1 MADQLH
7 VHTFGPA
14 DAPPLLA
21 LHGITGHGARFR
33 RLAETQ
39 LAGYRVIA
47 PDLRGH
53 GLSPKTPPWT
63 LEQHAADLLAVLDAH
78 EVESAPVVG
87 HSFGG
92 PVALQLAQLAQQRVR
107 RLVLLDP
114 AVGMPPSRLLEVAQ
128 GAYRHFASRDEL
140 EAYQRESWPFAD
152 DALIAEELTSNTAGL
167 TYLFEPASIATA
179 CSEMCRTPPLPTP
192 DLPTLV
198 IEARREEFVSPEF
211 IKACRFTLGSAFRHA
226 GLDCGHMLYFERP
239 DETGAL
245 IRSFLAP

>member
-7 VHTFGPA
+7 VHTFGPV

-39 LAGYRVIA
+39 LAEFRVIA

-53 GLSPKTPPWT
+53 GRSPKTPPWT

-78 EVESAPVVG
+78 EVDSAPVVG

-114 AVGMPPSRLLEVAQ
+114 AVGMPPERLLDVAR
-128 GAYRHFASRDEL
+128 GAYQHFSSREEL
-140 EAYQRESWPFAD
+140 AAYQRDAWPFAD
-152 DALIAEELTSNTAGL
+152 ESLIAEELAENTSGTA
-167 TYLFEPASIATA
+167 YRYEPASIATA
-179 CSEMCRTPPLPTP
+179 CSEMCRTPPLPSP
-192 DLPTLV
+192 SLHTLV
-198 IEARREEFVSPEF
+198 VEARREDYVSPEF
-211 IKACRFTLGSAFRHA
+211 VKACRFALGSSFRHA
-226 GLDCGHMLYFERP
+226 GLDSGHMLYFERP
-239 DETGAL
+239 DETGEL
-245 IRSFLAP
+245 IRSFLAE